1 MRKRIENQQK
11 NDHWISYSDL
21 MSGLLLV
28 MILFLVVAIMNYN
41 EDREILNEQEE
52 KLQNQEKRI
61 EDIVGIRSEII
72 YQLID
77 SFEKANII
85 VEIDKDTGDIM
96 LSSGVFF
103 DYNSYKLKTSG
114 KEFLDKFIPLYFEVL
129 LMSENRDHIS
139 EIIIEGHTDD
149 SGGYIY
155 NLELSQKR
163 ALEVSK
169 YILSE
174 AEKMGRIENE
184 NLREILTS
192 NGRSYSNL
200 IYSTVNGRKTVNK
213 EQSRRVEFKFSLKN
227 DELIEEINT
236 ILKGES

>member
-1 MRKRIENQQK
+1 
-11 NDHWISYSDL
+11 
-21 MSGLLLV
+21 
-28 MILFLVVAIMNYN
+28 
-41 EDREILNEQEE
+41 
-52 KLQNQEKRI
+52 
-61 EDIVGIRSEII
+61 
-72 YQLID
+72 
-77 SFEKANII
+77 
-85 VEIDKDTGDIM
+85 
-96 LSSGVFF
+96 
-103 DYNSYKLKTSG
+103 LKTSG